1 MYVLLLIDAAL
12 RSGPAKYGRKGCDRS
27 NPSSHNLTS
36 TCSLSLPSRTPE
48 RLYCFY
54 CSIST
59 RQRHHTTCH
68 GCSCNAGSFGPGH
81 IDSLGLT
88 VQTLKFPGDNK

>member
-36 TCSLSLPSRTPE
+36 TCSLSLPCAPRSDFIVFTAQSAR
-48 RLYCFY
+48 
-54 CSIST
+54 
-59 RQRHHTTCH
+59 
-68 GCSCNAGSFGPGH
+68 GSGIIPH
-81 IDSLGLT
+81 VT
-88 VQTLKFPGDNK
+88 VVHVTLVRSAPDI